1 MRGALHSARIDSH
14 GAPNFRIGNERGAAA
29 ADMIDMTDGVARFA
43 AMIAA
48 LMLIKPIRSCG
59 AAKKCW

>member
-1 MRGALHSARIDSH
+1 
-14 GAPNFRIGNERGAAA
+14 
-29 ADMIDMTDGVARFA
+29 MIDGVARIA

-48 LMLIKPIRSCG
+48 LMLIKPIGSCG